1 MRSLSLPSPADEL
14 FETVYGAL
22 HDLIRPITPGS
33 VVGRLGGG
41 TALAAQWRHRR
52 STDIAITVPEGTG
65 LNLYEP
71 GRDDALIE
79 RMERLGA
86 VRVSACYRTLIFEFP
101 EGKLDIVEQEM
112 PIRRGQR
119 PVLVDGKPMEVHSNA
134 QILAGKL
141 VGRGNLNVARDVFDV
156 AVAARKDP
164 EALQAA
170 INHMERGYR
179 EDVAYRIE
187 AYAPLYYRQEAA
199 DSLLAV
205 APEWL
210 ALLSD
215 APGIAAQAISDMA
228 YSSIEL
234 DYLGEGVALMLHT
247 FSDKRKVLRF
257 SSAEALADAIVE
269 LGLEPHFM
277 AVYGRPERLI
287 ESVNRD
293 MAGRGRAS

>member
-1 MRSLSLPSPADEL
+1 MTMRSLSLPSPAGEL
-14 FETVYGAL
+14 FETVYGVL
-22 HDLIRPITPGS
+22 HDLIRPITPGN

-41 TALAAQWRHRR
+41 TVLAAQWNHRR
-52 STDIAITVPEGTG
+52 STDIDITVPEGTG
-65 LNLYEP
+65 LNVYEP

-86 VRVSACYRTLIFEFP
+86 VRVSARYRTLIFEFP
-101 EGKLDIVEQEM
+101 GGKLDIVEQEM
-112 PIRRGQR
+112 PIRRGQEL
-119 PVLVDGKPMEVHSNA
+119 VLVDGKPMDVHSNA

-187 AYAPLYYRQEAA
+187 AYAPLYRQEAA
-199 DSLLAV
+199 DGLLAV
-205 APEWL
+205 APEWRT
-210 ALLSD
+210 LLSD
-215 APGIAAQAISDMA
+215 APGIAAQAISGMA

-234 DYLGEGVALMLHT
+234 DYPGEGVALKLHT
-247 FSDKRKVLRF
+247 FSDKRRVLRF
-257 SSAEALADAIVE
+257 PSAEALVDAIVE
-269 LGLEPHFM
+269 LGLEPYFM
-277 AVYGRPERLI
+277 AVHGRPERMI

-293 MAGRGRAS
+293 MVAHGRA